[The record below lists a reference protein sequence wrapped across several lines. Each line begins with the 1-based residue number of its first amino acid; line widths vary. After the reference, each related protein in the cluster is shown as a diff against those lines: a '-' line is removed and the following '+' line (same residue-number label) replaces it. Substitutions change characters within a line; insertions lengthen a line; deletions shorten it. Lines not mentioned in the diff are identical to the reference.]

1 MKTFAKDLHGSQASS
16 HTILLPSSVM
26 VQVQIF
32 LNETGGNHGS
42 TFARLVNAHNLPQ
55 GTWPDGALRG
65 GDEDPGH
72 GPPHTLAVDDSPA
85 PPSVPIGA
93 EVRDTVQDEGSGDRD
108 DGVGSPDPAADVEL
122 HRLLQNVSMKC
133 IPCGHKGERLRG
145 SCAVA
150 KQR

>member
-1 MKTFAKDLHGSQASS
+1 MKTFAKDLHSSQASSS
-16 HTILLPSSVM
+16 HTILLPSSGM
-26 VQVQIF
+26 VEVQIF
-32 LNETGGNHGS
+32 FNETGGNHGS
-42 TFARLVNAHNLPQ
+42 TFTRLVNAHNLPQ

-93 EVRDTVQDEGSGDRD
+93 EVRDTVQDEGNGDRD
-108 DGVGSPDPAADVEL
+108 DGVDSPDPAADVEL

-133 IPCGHKGERLRG
+133 IPCEHKGRATSR
-145 SCAVA
+145 
-150 KQR
+150 